1 MNISVLRNYSSIN
14 IKEYKNIL
22 KLNDTD
28 FIVLGLNYESDEY
41 IFYYDIY
48 SIIETNG
55 KYNITPRISSKRNFN
70 IKTTTPQI
78 DVKVIDSRKLMI
90 YGILSDYFITYVTD
104 LESRNISNYMY
115 YRLPR
120 DQDID
125 SRLKSTSFFA

>member
-1 MNISVLRNYSSIN
+1 MKGKIIFIKDKIDDTSINYYDFDKMNISVLRNYSSIN

-55 KYNITPRISSKRNFN
+55 KFDITPRISSKRNFN
-70 IKTTTPQI
+70 IKSQSQI
-78 DVKVIDSRKLMI
+78 DAKVIDSRKLMI
-90 YGILSDYFITYVTD
+90 YGTFKRLFC
-104 LESRNISNYMY
+104 NIFN
-115 YRLPR
+115 
-120 DQDID
+120 
-125 SRLKSTSFFA
+125 